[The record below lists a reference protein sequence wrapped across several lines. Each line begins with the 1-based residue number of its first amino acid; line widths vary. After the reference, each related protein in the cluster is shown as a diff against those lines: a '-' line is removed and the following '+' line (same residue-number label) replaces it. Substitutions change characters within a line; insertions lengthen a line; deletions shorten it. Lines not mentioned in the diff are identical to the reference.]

1 MIERVLLGAIVVLV
15 AVETFFVY
23 STYTTV
29 QAQAAKITA
38 VEVRI
43 EQEVAKVRGEL
54 ETRAKRV
61 EDAAE
66 ARAKRIEDE
75 VGRLRR

>member
-1 MIERVLLGAIVVLV
+1 MIERLLLGVLVVLV

-29 QAQAAKITA
+29 QAHAAKITA
-38 VEVRI
+38 VEARI
-43 EQEVAKVRGEL
+43 EQEVSKVRGEL
-54 ETRAKRV
+54 EVRAKRV

-66 ARAKRIEDE
+66 ARVKRVEDE